1 MLMLIITLL
10 ITILFRLLISILIL
24 NMLLFSVTNQKGG
37 RTMAAKIITFGISKG
52 GCSKSTT
59 SGITARLLSEEKRV
73 LCIDMDGQGNLTSFL
88 TGEYDICSV
97 FENRTVLEAII
108 EGNAKPYI
116 LRLTENL
123 HLIPS
128 NDFLATLPRIMF
140 QEKKG
145 LDALSKVLEPV
156 LDSYDYIII
165 DTPPNLGEQ
174 TVLSLSTYSPAG
186 SYAVIM
192 FDGSMFCYYAIQ
204 KFIDIVEEA
213 KRRHNPK
220 LEVAGIL
227 FAIIDARA
235 KENDS
240 MVELI
245 DEDYEGKRFSTIIR
259 RKAATRRLPINGFEE
274 NKELNSALEFY
285 IPFVKEL
292 EERVK

>member
-1 MLMLIITLL
+1 
-10 ITILFRLLISILIL
+10 
-24 NMLLFSVTNQKGG
+24 MLLFSVTNQKGG
-37 RTMAAKIITFGISKG
+37 KTMAAKIITFGISKG

-116 LRLTENL
+116 LRLTDNL

-145 LDALSKVLEPV
+145 LDALSKALEPV

-174 TVLSLSTYSPAG
+174 TILSLCTYSPAG

-204 KFIDIVEEA
+204 KFIDIVEESRSIS
-213 KRRHNPK
+213 KNN

-227 FAIIDARA
+227 FAIIDTRA

-245 DEDYEGKRFSTIIR
+245 DEEYEGKRFSAIIK
-259 RKAATRRLPINGFEE
+259 RKAATRRLPINGFED
-274 NKELNSALEFY
+274 NKELNSALEYY

-292 EERVK
+292 EERVQ